1 MQRVNTTNCVADS
14 MIGPSSPSQDI
25 GFLLSCKCKHVNM
38 ILYVIMRAANYENG
52 Y

>member
-25 GFLLSCKCKHVNM
+25 GFLSYKCKHVNM
-38 ILYVIMRAANYENG
+38 ILYVIMLAANYENG